1 LRSTSGRCAVL
12 SPSRI
17 PLKRL
22 RQFNSARR
30 FALVGH
36 IEIIGASK
44 GRARLNEEGVDMEQG
59 LNRNVGEALALFADE
74 LSALRYLERILW
86 PNGVC
91 CPHCGELGKVGK
103 LNGAW
108 WNLSPADN
116 GEDIAF
122 ATTLAFAAAEAIA
135 RPFQALYDPHSS
147 AGDPRGP

>member
-1 LRSTSGRCAVL
+1 
-12 SPSRI
+12 
-17 PLKRL
+17 
-22 RQFNSARR
+22 
-30 FALVGH
+30 
-36 IEIIGASK
+36 
-44 GRARLNEEGVDMEQG
+44 MEQG

-147 AGDPRGP
+147 AGDPVVREQRKLAGILAADVVGYSRLMGGMRAIR